1 MYTIRWGHDGGSPVQ
16 GLNVALTPEQR
27 AEVRLIA
34 KELATIARSGQVLPG
49 SITSRLTHCGR
60 SGCKCMA
67 DPPQPHGP
75 YWLWTRKVAAKTV
88 GRWLSADQVSDYESW
103 IANHRRL
110 RELTARLDAIGIAA
124 LETDPRTSRR
134 R

>member
-1 MYTIRWGHDGGSPVQ
+1 MQ
-16 GLNVALTPEQR
+16 GLDVALTPDQK
-27 AEVRLIA
+27 AEARQIA
-34 KELATIARSGQVLPG
+34 KELAAIARSGQILPG
-49 SITSRLTHCGR
+49 TINSRHTHCGR
-60 SGCKCMA
+60 PGCKCMA

-88 GRWLSADQVSDYESW
+88 GRWLSADQADDYTHW
-103 IANHRRL
+103 IANHRRV

-124 LETDPRTSRR
+124 LEADPRTTRR

>member
-1 MYTIRWGHDGGSPVQ
+1 MT
-16 GLNVALTPEQR
+16 GLNVALNPDQK
-27 AEVRLIA
+27 AEARQIA
-34 KELATIARSGQVLPG
+34 KELAAIATSGQVLPG
-49 SITSRLTHCGR
+49 SLTSRLTNCGR
-60 SGCKCMA
+60 PGCKCMA

-75 YWLWTRKVAAKTV
+75 YWLWTRKVAAKTA
-88 GRWLSADQVSDYESW
+88 GRWLSADQANDYQTW

-124 LETDPRTSRR
+124 LESDPRTSRR